1 MLWDIESD
9 ISDSPGVIVEFSN
22 YLRTYSLPF
31 YCTASLWS
39 QCGDL
44 TYSYCLIPGIT
55 HGELKW
61 RQPPLPEMLLSFC
74 LFIFFILMFCLRSL
88 RWKTLLQRGVGG
100 LCLVRLDSADCR
112 GHHGS
117 RCSLCLTCCRLSS
130 GLQQYWQLAELHVC
144 ACGCFDDLIKLRFL
158 FWLGWFAN

>member
-9 ISDSPGVIVEFSN
+9 ISDSPGVIVKFSN

-61 RQPPLPEMLLSFC
+61 RQPPLPEMPLSFC
-74 LFIFFILMFCLRSL
+74 LCLFF
-88 RWKTLLQRGVGG
+88 
-100 LCLVRLDSADCR
+100 
-112 GHHGS
+112 
-117 RCSLCLTCCRLSS
+117 LS
-130 GLQQYWQLAELHVC
+130 QCFVC
-144 ACGCFDDLIKLRFL
+144 AHWDERPSFREESEVCVWCVWTRRTGEVTTVHAVHYAWHAAVYHLASSNIDNWQSFMCVRVGVLMT
-158 FWLGWFAN
+158 